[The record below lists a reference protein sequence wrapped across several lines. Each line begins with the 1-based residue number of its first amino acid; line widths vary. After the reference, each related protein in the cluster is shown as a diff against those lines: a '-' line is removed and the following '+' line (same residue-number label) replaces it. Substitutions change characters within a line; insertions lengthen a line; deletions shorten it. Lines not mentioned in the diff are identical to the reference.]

1 MPLNDVKVDTHDLRH
16 PLGAVEYVE
25 YLQMKTREMLHHQN
39 GIDEMIAFIAITK
52 NPMTGVAYPHVSLT
66 VVSTNMFGLTDSGPD
81 KQMFSGLIK
90 QLARKSEALMICIIS
105 EAWTIKAETEADIL
119 LAKQWIDTHDGIE
132 DCPLRQ
138 DSVIIQVEHKALSP
152 RHQIW
157 TAPIHTVGEKRAVGA
172 FQNQPNS
179 DDGRFCNLLPD

>member
-1 MPLNDVKVDTHDLRH
+1 MDTHDLRH

-25 YLQMKTREMLHHQN
+25 YLQMRTREMLQQQN
-39 GIDEMIAFIAITK
+39 GIDEMIAFIAITR
-52 NPMTGVAYPHVSLT
+52 NPMTGVAYPRVSLT
-66 VVSTNMFGLTDSGPD
+66 VVTTKMFGLTDSGQD

-90 QLARKSEALMICIIS
+90 QLAQKSEALMICIIS
-105 EAWTIKAETEADIL
+105 EAWTIRAETEADAL
-119 LAKQWIDTHDGIE
+119 LAQHWVDTHDGIE

-157 TAPIHTVGEKRAVGA
+157 AAPIHMVGEKRSVGE